1 LEKLVSH
8 QLTKNQSTISK
19 EQSTIR
25 MLSFTEE
32 NYIKAIYKLSEAGD
46 GAVSTNAIAEAMQTK
61 AASVSDM
68 LRRLNEKDIINY
80 AKYRGV
86 TLTDQ
91 GRKVALQLVR
101 KHRLWE
107 VFLVDKLK
115 FNWDEVHEVAEELEH
130 ITSELMIRR
139 LDEFLGFPKYDPH
152 GDPIP
157 TEDGHITVKQQVLLS
172 ELNLG
177 QAGIVIGVKDSQPLF
192 LQYLDKVGIYLGAKI
207 KVTDKVEYDNSL
219 EINIDHK
226 KQLSVSSEVS
236 KNIFVSM

>member
-1 LEKLVSH
+1 
-8 QLTKNQSTISK
+8 
-19 EQSTIR
+19 

-32 NYIKAIYKLSEAGD
+32 NYIKAIYKLSQDGD
-46 GAVSTNAIAEAMQTK
+46 GAVSTNAIAEVMQTK

-68 LRRLNEKDIINY
+68 LRRLNEKEIINY
-80 AKYRGV
+80 VKYRGV
-86 TLTDQ
+86 TLTEE
-91 GRKVALQLVR
+91 GRKTALQLVR

-130 ITSELMIRR
+130 INSELMVKR
-139 LDEFLGFPKYDPH
+139 LDEFLGYPKYDPH

-157 TEDGHITVKQQVLLS
+157 TEEGHMAVKQQILLS
-172 ELNLG
+172 ELEPG
-177 QAGIVIGVKDSQPLF
+177 QAGIVMGVKDSQPLF

-207 KVTDKVEYDNSL
+207 KVTDKVAYDNSL
-219 EINIDHK
+219 EINLDSK

-236 KNIFVSM
+236 KNIFVSV

>member
-1 LEKLVSH
+1 
-8 QLTKNQSTISK
+8 
-19 EQSTIR
+19 

-46 GAVSTNAIAEAMQTK
+46 GSVSTNAIAEAMQTK
-61 AASVSDM
+61 AASVTDM

-80 AKYRGV
+80 VKYRGV
-86 TLTDQ
+86 TLTDL
-91 GRKVALQLVR
+91 GRKTALQLVR

-139 LDEFLGFPKYDPH
+139 LDEFLGYPKYDPH

-157 TEDGHITVKQQVLLS
+157 TEDGHMAFKQQVLLS
-172 ELNLG
+172 ELNPG
-177 QAGIVIGVKDSQPLF
+177 DAGLVMGVKDSQPLF

-207 KVTDKVEYDNSL
+207 KVTDKVPYDNSL
-219 EINIDHK
+219 EINLDNK

-236 KNIFVSM
+236 KNIFISV

>member
-1 LEKLVSH
+1 
-8 QLTKNQSTISK
+8 
-19 EQSTIR
+19 

-32 NYIKAIYKLSEAGD
+32 NYIKAIYKLSEDGD
-46 GAVSTNAIAEAMQTK
+46 GAVSTNAIAEVMQTK

-68 LRRLNEKDIINY
+68 LRRLNEKEIINY
-80 AKYRGV
+80 VKYRGV
-86 TLTDQ
+86 TLTDA
-91 GRKVALQLVR
+91 GRKTALQLVR

-130 ITSELMIRR
+130 INSELMVRR

-157 TEDGHITVKQQVLLS
+157 TEDGHITMKQQVLLA
-172 ELNLG
+172 ELNIG
-177 QAGIVIGVKDSQPLF
+177 QAGIVMGVKDSQPLF

-207 KVTDKVEYDNSL
+207 KVSDKVEYDNSL
-219 EINIDHK
+219 EINIDNK
-226 KQLSVSSEVS
+226 KQLSVSSEVA
-236 KNIFVSM
+236 KNIFVSV

>member
-1 LEKLVSH
+1 
-8 QLTKNQSTISK
+8 
-19 EQSTIR
+19 

-46 GAVSTNAIAEAMQTK
+46 GSVSTNAIAEVMQTK
-61 AASVSDM
+61 AASVTDM

-80 AKYRGV
+80 VKYRGV
-86 TLTDQ
+86 TLTDL
-91 GRKVALQLVR
+91 GRKTALQLVR

-139 LDEFLGFPKYDPH
+139 LDEFLGYPKYDPH

-157 TEDGHITVKQQVLLS
+157 TEDGHMAFKQQVLLS
-172 ELNLG
+172 ELNPG
-177 QAGIVIGVKDSQPLF
+177 DAGLVMGVKDSQPLF

-207 KVTDKVEYDNSL
+207 KVTDKVPYDNSL
-219 EINIDHK
+219 EINLDNK

-236 KNIFVSM
+236 KNIFISV